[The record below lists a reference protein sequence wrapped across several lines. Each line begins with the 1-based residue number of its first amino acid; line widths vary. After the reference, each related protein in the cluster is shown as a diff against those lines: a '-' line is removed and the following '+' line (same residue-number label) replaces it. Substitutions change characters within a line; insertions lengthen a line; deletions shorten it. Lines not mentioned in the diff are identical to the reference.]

1 MTVFWL
7 LIGLLI
13 LIALAILLPPLWR
26 QRTVAAA
33 DMDSRN
39 IAIAKTR
46 LAELQ
51 AQLATGALTEEQYQE
66 QRAELELALADDL
79 DIATGNATPA
89 QGRWIATVLAILL
102 PLVALSFYGGLGTYQ
117 AVEPTPEMLGSTQ
130 NAVPNIEEMK
140 KMVEK
145 LAERMKTH
153 ADDAEGWTMLGKS
166 YKYLQQFPKAAEA
179 FGKAY
184 ALLGEQSEIMLL
196 YADALAFANNEQMDG
211 KPAELVFK
219 VLAREPDNVT
229 ALWYGGMA
237 KAQAGE
243 AEEGVKLWRKLLMI
257 LPPNSQAQQE
267 VQTLLSKLEASVP
280 GGVPASAPDKT
291 AAATA
296 STAAVALTINVSLA
310 PELQSAV
317 AANDT
322 VFVYAQ
328 AISGPKMP
336 LAIVRKQVSDLPLT
350 VTLTDA
356 QAMMPAMKLSN
367 FAEVK
372 LLARVSKSG
381 EAITQAGDLLGSVES
396 AATSDKTSHSIVI
409 NSRVK

>member
-66 QRAELELALADDL
+66 QRAELELALVDDL
-79 DIATGNATPA
+79 DIATGNAAPA

-166 YKYLQQFPKAAEA
+166 YKYLQQFPKAADA

-237 KAQAGE
+237 KAQTGE
-243 AEEGVKLWRKLLMI
+243 AAEGVKLWRKLLML

-280 GGVPASAPDKT
+280 GGVPASAPEK
-291 AAATA
+291 AAASA

-317 AANDT
+317 VANDT

-350 VTLTDA
+350 VILTDA

-367 FAEVK
+367 FADVK

-396 AATSDKTSHSIVI
+396 AATGDKTSHSIVI

>member
-26 QRTVAAA
+26 QRAVAAA

-66 QRAELELALADDL
+66 QRAELELALVDDL
-79 DIATGNATPA
+79 DIATGNAAPA
-89 QGRWIATVLAILL
+89 QGRWIAIVLAILL
-102 PLVALSFYGGLGTYQ
+102 PLAALSFYGGLGSYQ
-117 AVEPTPEMLGSTQ
+117 AVEPTPEMLGSKQQ
-130 NAVPNIEEMK
+130 NTTPNLEEMK

-153 ADDAEGWTMLGKS
+153 ADDAEGWVMLGKS

-237 KAQAGE
+237 KAQTGE
-243 AEEGVKLWRKLLMI
+243 AAEGVKLWRKLLMV

-280 GGVPASAPDKT
+280 GGVPASAPEK
-291 AAATA
+291 AAASA

-317 AANDT
+317 VANDT

-350 VTLTDA
+350 VILTDA

-367 FAEVK
+367 FADVK

-396 AATSDKTSHSIVI
+396 AATGDKTSHSIVI

>member
-102 PLVALSFYGGLGTYQ
+102 PLVALSFYGGLGAYQ
-117 AVEPTPEMLGSTQ
+117 AVEPTPEMLGSKQ
-130 NAVPNIEEMK
+130 NAVPNLEEMK

-179 FGKAY
+179 FAKAY

-243 AEEGVKLWRKLLMI
+243 AAEGVKLWRKVLML
-257 LPPNSQAQQE
+257 LPPDSQGRQE
-267 VQTLLSKLEASVP
+267 VQTLLSQLEASVP
-280 GGVPASAPDKT
+280 GGVPASAPEK
-291 AAATA
+291 TA

-396 AATSDKTSHSIVI
+396 AATGDKTSHSIVI
-409 NSRVK
+409 NARVK

>member
-1 MTVFWL
+1 
-7 LIGLLI
+7 
-13 LIALAILLPPLWR
+13 
-26 QRTVAAA
+26 
-33 DMDSRN
+33 
-39 IAIAKTR
+39 
-46 LAELQ
+46 
-51 AQLATGALTEEQYQE
+51 
-66 QRAELELALADDL
+66 
-79 DIATGNATPA
+79 
-89 QGRWIATVLAILL
+89 
-102 PLVALSFYGGLGTYQ
+102 
-117 AVEPTPEMLGSTQ
+117 
-130 NAVPNIEEMK
+130 
-140 KMVEK
+140 MVEK

>member
-51 AQLATGALTEEQYQE
+51 AQLATGALTEVQYQE
-66 QRAELELALADDL
+66 QRAELELALVDDL
-79 DIATGNATPA
+79 DIATGNAAPA

-117 AVEPTPEMLGSTQ
+117 AVEPTPEMLGSKQ

-153 ADDAEGWTMLGKS
+153 ADDAEGWVMLGKS
-166 YKYLQQFPKAAEA
+166 YKYLQQFPQAAEA
-179 FGKAY
+179 LGKAY

-219 VLAREPDNVT
+219 VLARTRQRHRIVVRR
-229 ALWYGGMA
+229 YGKSASGRS
-237 KAQAGE
+237 G
-243 AEEGVKLWRKLLMI
+243 GRR
-257 LPPNSQAQQE
+257 E
-267 VQTLLSKLEASVP
+267 V
-280 GGVPASAPDKT
+280 
-291 AAATA
+291 
-296 STAAVALTINVSLA
+296 VA
-310 PELQSAV
+310 
-317 AANDT
+317 
-322 VFVYAQ
+322 
-328 AISGPKMP
+328 
-336 LAIVRKQVSDLPLT
+336 
-350 VTLTDA
+350 
-356 QAMMPAMKLSN
+356 
-367 FAEVK
+367 
-372 LLARVSKSG
+372 
-381 EAITQAGDLLGSVES
+381 
-396 AATSDKTSHSIVI
+396 
-409 NSRVK
+409 